1 MVGFKQ
7 YNSIIQK
14 KKSGDCMKQ
23 LLCFGDSNTWGLIP
37 KTTDRYSWGV
47 RWTSVLQ
54 EKLKN
59 RDVRV
64 IEEGLCGRTT
74 VYDDAYRKNRNGLES
89 LPEILESSYPVD
101 AAVIMLGTNDCKSY
115 YKSNPFKIAKGLS
128 LCIDELSKYIS
139 PEKILIISPIFLGKE
154 VWREEY
160 DPEFDTNSVE
170 IAHNLFEEYKKVA
183 NEKGTSIIS
192 AADYVEP
199 SDVDQ
204 EHLTEDGHK
213 ILAGV
218 IYNTLVG
225 ANIV

>member
-1 MVGFKQ
+1 
-7 YNSIIQK
+7 
-14 KKSGDCMKQ
+14 MKQ

-54 EKLKN
+54 EKLNN

-101 AAVIMLGTNDCKSY
+101 AAVIMLGTNDCKSC

-128 LCIDELSKYIS
+128 LCVDELSKYIS
-139 PEKILIISPIFLGKE
+139 PEKILIISPVFLGKE

-160 DPEFDTNSVE
+160 DPEFDSNSVE
-170 IAHNLFEEYKKVA
+170 IAHNLFDEYKKVA

-204 EHLTEDGHK
+204 EHLTEYGHK